1 MLQLSQRV
9 CCDGNLETVLMSAI
23 ETQRLWFIA
32 MYNYIGLFCF
42 QMMPYCFTRSIRVP
56 VAVAGVRLKMDPPK
70 KVPPGPFSTVETGP
84 PLCKMD
90 PPVHF
95 LNGPPGPFSTVE
107 NGPGGGG
114 GSIFNGRKWTGGSIF
129 NVEKWTGGGPFST
142 GENGPQVHF
151 QWLKMDRGVHFTQG
165 GSIFNG

>member
-1 MLQLSQRV
+1 
-9 CCDGNLETVLMSAI
+9 MSAI

-114 GSIFNGRKWTGGSIF
+114 
-129 NVEKWTGGGPFST
+129 
-142 GENGPQVHF
+142 VHF
-151 QWLKMDRGVHFTQG
+151 QRSKMDRGVHFQRRKMDRG